1 MIALPK
7 VRVAVLDDDRDTA
20 SSVASNLSERGLLCF
35 ASSSPQAEAEAQAE
49 AQRRSQA
56 RTALL
61 GMVSRELRAPLQTML
76 ANVELLAV
84 RSPQDGT
91 VDIIER
97 LMRCIELMS
106 GQLDNIAHYTR
117 LASGS
122 MEIRCERFI
131 VLDLLRRVVEEHA
144 SAAKA
149 NHQVITLDA
158 PRGADVTIHG
168 DPIRLH
174 QVINNYLT
182 NAITCA
188 GPGRISVVVRLLSHQ
203 FGDLSLADA
212 VEVLVEDE
220 GPGISDAESAA
231 LWEPFARGDSISR
244 SRRGSGL
251 GLAVVK
257 LLAASVGWDVGVRSE
272 PGHCATFYVVLP
284 LIGAN
289 PASPPLPPP
298 AGAS

>member
-1 MIALPK
+1 MIARPE
-7 VRVAVLDDDRDTA
+7 VRVAVPDDDRDTA
-20 SSVASNLSERGLLCF
+20 SSVASNLDDRGRLSI
-35 ASSSPQAEAEAQAE
+35 AHSSPQAEVEDRAE
-49 AQRRSQA
+49 AQRSSQA

-61 GMVSRELRAPLQTML
+61 GMVSRELRTPLQAML
-76 ANVELLAV
+76 ANIELLAV

-97 LMRCIELMS
+97 LMRCIELIS

-117 LASGS
+117 LANGS
-122 MEIRCERFI
+122 MEVRRERFI
-131 VLDLLRRVVEEHA
+131 VLDLLRRIVEEHA
-144 SAAKA
+144 SAANA

-182 NAITCA
+182 NAIKCA

-203 FGDLSLADA
+203 FGDLSVADA
-212 VEVLVEDE
+212 VEVIVEDE

-231 LWEPFARGDSISR
+231 LWEPFVRGDSISR

-272 PGHCATFYVVLP
+272 TGHGATFYVVLP
-284 LIGAN
+284 LIG
-289 PASPPLPPP
+289 PDLASPPLPSP
-298 AGAS
+298 AEGS